1 MMISLVYFLL
11 VRREAQHFLEK
22 RKAVLYFAN
31 TPHNISYFKSFIFP
45 YMRFR
50 KMLE

>member
-11 VRREAQHFLEK
+11 VLREAQHFLQN
-22 RKAVLYFAN
+22 RKAVLCFAN
-31 TPHNISYFKSFIFP
+31 TPHNISFFKSFIFP
-45 YMRFR
+45 YLRFR